1 MCPGVL
7 LKNVFQIYL
16 DKSVLFFHVC
26 PDKSVFLHQNQ
37 MDKQMYRES
46 IVSLKK
52 WKEDK
57 FRKPLIVRGA
67 RQVGKTWLLQEFG
80 RSSYSKFVYVNF
92 EETPALQNIFSAD
105 FDIQR
110 IITVLQIQARTT
122 ITAEDTLIVFDE
134 IQSAE
139 RGVTSLKYFCE
150 NAPQYHVIA
159 AGSLLGMGLH
169 SQVSFPVGK
178 VDFLDLRPLSFYEFL
193 LSLNESALVDA
204 LKAKN
209 WGVISIFTEKLKE
222 YLRYYFYVGGMP
234 EVVSAFVQT
243 RDWQLVR
250 RIQNRILNSY
260 EGDFSKHAPNETVP
274 RIRMVWQSIPS
285 QLAKENKKFVYGVI
299 RDGARAKDFELAIQ
313 WLVDCGLLL
322 KSHRVSKP
330 GIPLAAYQ
338 EISVFKL
345 FLHDVGLLS
354 AMAGLDVRTIIEG
367 DEIFTEFKGALTE
380 QYVMQQLRLNSERY
394 IGYWT
399 NERST
404 SEVDFVIQEEGKVI
418 PVEVK
423 SGENLK
429 AKSVRAFCE
438 KYKPSKAIRTSL
450 TGYKEEQWMSNVPL
464 YAIGEGHL

>member
-1 MCPGVL
+1 
-7 LKNVFQIYL
+7 
-16 DKSVLFFHVC
+16 
-26 PDKSVFLHQNQ
+26 
-37 MDKQMYRES
+37 MYRES
-46 IVSLKK
+46 IASLKK

-80 RSSYSKFVYVNF
+80 RTSYAKFIYVNF
-92 EETPALQNIFSAD
+92 EETSSLQTIFTGD
-105 FDIQR
+105 FDIER
-110 IITVLQIQARTT
+110 ILTILQIHAQTT
-122 ITAEDTLIVFDE
+122 ITAEDTLIVLDE

-150 NAPQYHVIA
+150 KAPQYHVIA

-169 SQVSFPVGK
+169 SRVSFPVGK
-178 VDFLDLRPLSFYEFL
+178 VDLLDLRPLSFSEFL
-193 LSLNESALVDA
+193 LSQNEKALVEA
-204 LKAKN
+204 LKVKN
-209 WGVISIFTEKLKE
+209 WSVVSIFTRKLKE

-234 EVVSAFVQT
+234 EVVNAFAQT

-285 QLAKENKKFVYGVI
+285 QLAKENKKFIYGVI
-299 RDGARAKDFELAIQ
+299 REGARAKDFELAIQ
-313 WLVDCGLLL
+313 WLTDCGLLL

-338 EISVFKL
+338 DISVFKL
-345 FLHDVGLLS
+345 FLHDVGLLG
-354 AMAGLDVRTIIEG
+354 AMAGLNVRTIIEG

-380 QYVMQQLRLNSERY
+380 QYVMQQLRLDSERY

-399 NERST
+399 NDRST
-404 SEVDFVIQEEGKVI
+404 SEVDFVIQEKGEVI
-418 PVEVK
+418 PIEVK
-423 SGENLK
+423 SGDNLK
-429 AKSVRAFCE
+429 AKSFRLFCE
-438 KYKPSKAIRTSL
+438 KYKPSKAVRTSL
-450 TGYKEEQWMSNVPL
+450 SDYKEESWMENVPL
-464 YAIGEGHL
+464 YAIE

>member
-1 MCPGVL
+1 
-7 LKNVFQIYL
+7 
-16 DKSVLFFHVC
+16 
-26 PDKSVFLHQNQ
+26 
-37 MDKQMYRES
+37 MYRES
-46 IVSLKK
+46 IASLKK

-80 RSSYSKFVYVNF
+80 RTSYAKFIYVNF
-92 EETPALQNIFSAD
+92 EETSSLQTIFTSD
-105 FDIQR
+105 FDIER
-110 IITVLQIQARTT
+110 IITVLQIHAQMT
-122 ITAEDTLIVFDE
+122 ITAEDTLIVLDE

-150 NAPQYHVIA
+150 KAPQYHVIA

-178 VDFLDLRPLSFYEFL
+178 VDFLDLRPLSFSEFL
-193 LSLNESALVDA
+193 LSQNEKALVDA

-209 WGVISIFTEKLKE
+209 WSVVSMFTEKLKE

-234 EVVSAFVQT
+234 EVVDAFAKT

-299 RDGARAKDFELAIQ
+299 REGARAKDFELAIQ
-313 WLVDCGLLL
+313 WLTDCGLLL

-338 EISVFKL
+338 DTSVFKL
-345 FLHDVGLLS
+345 FLHDVGLLG
-354 AMAGLDVRTIIEG
+354 AMAGLNVRTIIEG

-399 NERST
+399 NDRST
-404 SEVDFVIQEEGKVI
+404 SEVDFVIQEEGEVFPI
-418 PVEVK
+418 EVK

-429 AKSVRAFCE
+429 AKSFRLFCE

-450 TGYKEEQWMSNVPL
+450 SDYKEESWMENVPL
-464 YAIGEGHL
+464 YAIG

>member
-1 MCPGVL
+1 
-7 LKNVFQIYL
+7 
-16 DKSVLFFHVC
+16 
-26 PDKSVFLHQNQ
+26 
-37 MDKQMYRES
+37 MYRES

-80 RSSYSKFVYVNF
+80 RISYAKFIYVNF
-92 EETPALQNIFSAD
+92 EETPALQNIFSTD
-105 FDIQR
+105 FDIVR
-110 IITVLQIQARTT
+110 IITVLQIHARTT

-150 NAPQYHVIA
+150 NAPQYHVVA

-193 LSLNESALVDA
+193 LSLNESALADA

-209 WGVISIFTEKLKE
+209 WNVVSIFTEKLKE

-285 QLAKENKKFVYGVI
+285 QLAKENKKFVYGI
-299 RDGARAKDFELAIQ
+299 LREGARAKDFELAIQ

-322 KSHRVSKP
+322 KSHRISKP

-345 FLHDVGLLS
+345 FLHDVGLLG
-354 AMAGLDVRTIIEG
+354 AMAGLNVQTIIEG

-404 SEVDFVIQEEGKVI
+404 SEIDFVIQEEGKVI
-418 PVEVK
+418 PLEVK

-429 AKSVRAFCE
+429 AKSFRLFCE

-450 TGYKEEQWMSNVPL
+450 TNYKEEEWMTNVPL
-464 YAIGEGHL
+464 YAIGEENL

>member
-1 MCPGVL
+1 
-7 LKNVFQIYL
+7 
-16 DKSVLFFHVC
+16 
-26 PDKSVFLHQNQ
+26 
-37 MDKQMYRES
+37 MYRES
-46 IVSLKK
+46 IVRLNR

-80 RSSYSKFVYVNF
+80 RNSYSKFVYVNF
-92 EETPALQNIFSAD
+92 EDTPTLQNIFAND
-105 FDIQR
+105 FDIGR
-110 IITVLQIQARTT
+110 IITVLQIYAQTT
-122 ITAEDTLIVFDE
+122 ITAEDTLIILDE

-150 NAPQYHVIA
+150 KAPQYHVVA

-178 VDFLDLRPLSFYEFL
+178 VDFLDLRPLSFSEFL
-193 LSLNESALVDA
+193 LSLNESALVQA
-204 LKAKN
+204 LKDKN
-209 WGVISIFTEKLKE
+209 WSVISIFTEKLKE

-234 EVVSAFVQT
+234 EVVDAFAQT

-260 EGDFSKHAPNETVP
+260 EGDFSKHAPKETVP

-299 RDGARAKDFELAIQ
+299 REGARAKDFELAIQ

-338 EISVFKL
+338 DIAVFKL
-345 FLHDVGLLS
+345 FLHDVGLLG
-354 AMAGLDVRTIIEG
+354 AMAGLNVRTIIEG

-380 QYVMQQLRLNSERY
+380 QYVMQQLRVESERY

-404 SEVDFVIQEEGKVI
+404 AEIDFVIQEEGEVI
-418 PVEVK
+418 PIEVK

-429 AKSVRAFCE
+429 AKSFRLFCE
-438 KYKPSKAIRTSL
+438 KYQPKKAIRTSL
-450 TGYKEEQWMSNVPL
+450 TDYKQESWMENVPL
-464 YAIGEGHL
+464 YAIG

>member
-1 MCPGVL
+1 
-7 LKNVFQIYL
+7 
-16 DKSVLFFHVC
+16 
-26 PDKSVFLHQNQ
+26 
-37 MDKQMYRES
+37 MYRES
-46 IVSLKK
+46 IVSLNK

-80 RSSYSKFVYVNF
+80 RISYSKFVYVNF
-92 EETPALQNIFSAD
+92 EDTPTLQNIFAND
-105 FDIQR
+105 FDIER
-110 IITVLQIQARTT
+110 IITVLQINAQTT
-122 ITAEDTLIVFDE
+122 IVAEDTLIILDE

-139 RGVTSLKYFCE
+139 RGITSLKYFCE
-150 NAPQYHVIA
+150 KAPQYNVVA

-178 VDFLDLRPLSFYEFL
+178 VDFLDLRPLSFSEFL

-209 WGVISIFTEKLKE
+209 WSVVSIFTEKLKE

-234 EVVSAFVQT
+234 EVVDAFVQT

-260 EGDFSKHAPNETVP
+260 EGDFSKHAPSETVP

-299 RDGARAKDFELAIQ
+299 REGARAKDFELAIQ

-338 EISVFKL
+338 DISAFKL
-345 FLHDVGLLS
+345 FLHDVGLLG
-354 AMAGLDVRTIIEG
+354 AMAGLNVRTIIEG

-380 QYVMQQLRLNSERY
+380 QYVMQQLRLDSERY

-399 NERST
+399 NDRST
-404 SEVDFVIQEEGKVI
+404 SEVDFVIQEDGEVI
-418 PVEVK
+418 PIEVK

-429 AKSVRAFCE
+429 AKSFRLFCE
-438 KYKPSKAIRTSL
+438 KYNPQKAIRTSL
-450 TGYKEEQWMSNVPL
+450 TDYKEESWMENVPL
-464 YAIGEGHL
+464 YAIR

>member
-1 MCPGVL
+1 
-7 LKNVFQIYL
+7 
-16 DKSVLFFHVC
+16 
-26 PDKSVFLHQNQ
+26 
-37 MDKQMYRES
+37 MYRES
-46 IVSLKK
+46 IIRLKN

-67 RQVGKTWLLQEFG
+67 RQVGKTWLLKEFG
-80 RSSYSKFVYVNF
+80 RTSYAKLVYVNF
-92 EETPALQNIFSAD
+92 EETPALQNIFATD
-105 FDIQR
+105 FDIER
-110 IITVLQIQARTT
+110 IITILQIQAQTT
-122 ITAEDTLIVFDE
+122 ITADDTLIVFDE

-209 WGVISIFTEKLKE
+209 WGVISVFTEKLKE

-234 EVVSAFVQT
+234 EVVSAFAET

-285 QLAKENKKFVYGVI
+285 QLAKENKKFVYGVL
-299 RDGARAKDFELAIQ
+299 REGARAKDFELAIQ

-345 FLHDVGLLS
+345 FLHDLGLLG
-354 AMAGLDVRTIIEG
+354 AMAGLDVRTIIDG

-399 NERST
+399 NDKST

-423 SGENLK
+423 SGENLRS
-429 AKSVRAFCE
+429 KSFRLFCE

-450 TGYKEEQWMSNVPL
+450 TDYKEEEWMINVPL
-464 YAIGEGHL
+464 YAIGKEGL

>member
-1 MCPGVL
+1 
-7 LKNVFQIYL
+7 
-16 DKSVLFFHVC
+16 
-26 PDKSVFLHQNQ
+26 
-37 MDKQMYRES
+37 MYRES
-46 IVSLKK
+46 IISLKR

-80 RSSYSKFVYVNF
+80 RTFYNKLVYVNF
-92 EETPALQNIFSAD
+92 EETPALQNIFFND
-105 FDIQR
+105 FDIER
-110 IITVLQIQARTT
+110 IITVLQIQAQTT
-122 ITAEDTLIVFDE
+122 ITAEDTLIVLDE

-150 NAPQYHVIA
+150 NAPQYHIIA

-209 WGVISIFTEKLKE
+209 WSVVSVFTEKLKE

-234 EVVSAFVQT
+234 EVVSAFIQT

-285 QLAKENKKFVYGVI
+285 QLAKENKKFVYGVL
-299 RDGARAKDFELAIQ
+299 REGARAKDFELAIQ

-338 EISVFKL
+338 EVSIFKL
-345 FLHDVGLLS
+345 FLHDVGLLG
-354 AMAGLDVRTIIEG
+354 AMAGLDVRTIIDG

-404 SEVDFVIQEEGKVI
+404 SEVDFVIQEEGNVI

-429 AKSVRAFCE
+429 AKSFRLFCE

-450 TGYKEEQWMSNVPL
+450 TDYKEEQWMINVPL
-464 YAIGEGHL
+464 YAIGEGSL

>member
-1 MCPGVL
+1 
-7 LKNVFQIYL
+7 
-16 DKSVLFFHVC
+16 
-26 PDKSVFLHQNQ
+26 
-37 MDKQMYRES
+37 MYRES
-46 IVSLKK
+46 ISILQN

-80 RSSYSKFVYVNF
+80 RTSYAKLVYLNF
-92 EETPALQNIFSAD
+92 EETPALRNIFISD
-105 FDIQR
+105 FDIKR
-110 IITVLQIQARTT
+110 IITVLQIHSQIT
-122 ITAEDTLIVFDE
+122 ITAEDTLIVLDE

-139 RGVTSLKYFCE
+139 RGITSLKYFCE

-178 VDFLDLRPLSFYEFL
+178 VDFMDLRPLSFTEFL
-193 LSLNESALVDA
+193 LSLNEAALV
-204 LKAKN
+204 KAVSTGD
-209 WGVISIFTEKLKE
+209 WGSISLFADKLKE

-234 EVVSAFVQT
+234 EVVDAFVQT
-243 RDWQLVR
+243 RDWQLIR

-260 EGDFSKHAPNETVP
+260 EGDFSKHAPGEVVP

-299 RDGARAKDFELAIQ
+299 REGARAKDFELAIQ

-322 KSHRVSKP
+322 KCHRVSKP
-330 GIPLAAYQ
+330 GIPLSAYQ
-338 EISVFKL
+338 DISVFKL
-345 FLHDVGLLS
+345 FLHDVGMLG
-354 AMAGLDVRTIIEG
+354 AMAGLNVQTIIEG
-367 DEIFTEFKGALTE
+367 DKIFTEFKGALTE
-380 QYVMQQLRLNSERY
+380 QFVMQQLRLKNERY

-404 SEVDFVIQEEGKVI
+404 SEVDFVVQDEGEVI

-429 AKSVRAFCE
+429 AKSFRLFCE

-450 TGYKEEQWMSNVPL
+450 ADYKDESWMTNVPL
-464 YAIGEGHL
+464 YAIGTDLLKG

>member
-1 MCPGVL
+1 
-7 LKNVFQIYL
+7 
-16 DKSVLFFHVC
+16 
-26 PDKSVFLHQNQ
+26 
-37 MDKQMYRES
+37 MYRES
-46 IVSLKK
+46 IISLKR

-80 RSSYSKFVYVNF
+80 RTFYSKLVYVNF
-92 EETPALQNIFSAD
+92 EETPALQNIFSND
-105 FDIQR
+105 FDIER
-110 IITVLQIQARTT
+110 IITVLQIQAQTT
-122 ITAEDTLIVFDE
+122 ITAEDTLIVLDE

-209 WGVISIFTEKLKE
+209 WSVVSVFTEKLKE

-234 EVVSAFVQT
+234 EVVSAFIQT

-285 QLAKENKKFVYGVI
+285 QLAKENKKFVYGVL
-299 RDGARAKDFELAIQ
+299 REGARAKDFELAIQ

-322 KSHRVSKP
+322 KSYRVSKP

-338 EISVFKL
+338 EVSIFKL
-345 FLHDVGLLS
+345 FLHDLGLLG
-354 AMAGLDVRTIIEG
+354 AMAGLDVRTIIDG

-404 SEVDFVIQEEGKVI
+404 SEVDFVIQEEGNVI

-423 SGENLK
+423 SGENLRS
-429 AKSVRAFCE
+429 KSFRLFCE

-450 TGYKEEQWMSNVPL
+450 TDYKEEQWMTNVPL
-464 YAIGEGHL
+464 YGIGKERL

>member
-1 MCPGVL
+1 
-7 LKNVFQIYL
+7 
-16 DKSVLFFHVC
+16 
-26 PDKSVFLHQNQ
+26 
-37 MDKQMYRES
+37 MYRES
-46 IVSLKK
+46 IANLKN

-67 RQVGKTWLLQEFG
+67 RQVGKTWLLKEFG
-80 RSSYSKFVYVNF
+80 RTSYAKFVYVNF
-92 EETPALQNIFSAD
+92 EETPALQNIFAAD
-105 FDIQR
+105 FDIER
-110 IITVLQIQARTT
+110 IITILQIQAQTT
-122 ITAEDTLIVFDE
+122 ITADDTLIVFDE

-169 SQVSFPVGK
+169 SQVSFPVGQ

-209 WGVISIFTEKLKE
+209 WGVVSVFTEKLKE

-234 EVVSAFVQT
+234 EVVSAFAET

-299 RDGARAKDFELAIQ
+299 REGARAKDFELAIQ

-345 FLHDVGLLS
+345 FLHDLGLLG
-354 AMAGLDVRTIIEG
+354 AMAGLDVRTIIDG
-367 DEIFTEFKGALTE
+367 DEIFTEFKGALSE
-380 QYVMQQLRLNSERY
+380 QFVMQQLRLNNERY

-399 NERST
+399 NEKST

-423 SGENLK
+423 SGENLRS
-429 AKSVRAFCE
+429 KSFRLFCE

-450 TGYKEEQWMSNVPL
+450 TDYKEEEWMINIPL
-464 YAIGEGHL
+464 YAIGKEGL

>member
-1 MCPGVL
+1 
-7 LKNVFQIYL
+7 
-16 DKSVLFFHVC
+16 
-26 PDKSVFLHQNQ
+26 
-37 MDKQMYRES
+37 MYRES
-46 IVSLKK
+46 IIRLKN

-67 RQVGKTWLLQEFG
+67 RQVGKTWLLKEFG
-80 RSSYSKFVYVNF
+80 RTSYAKLVYVNF
-92 EETPALQNIFSAD
+92 EETPALQNIFATD
-105 FDIQR
+105 FDIER
-110 IITVLQIQARTT
+110 IITILQIQAQTT
-122 ITAEDTLIVFDE
+122 ITADDTLIVFDE

-193 LSLNESALVDA
+193 YSLNESALVDA

-209 WGVISIFTEKLKE
+209 WGVISVFTEKLKE

-234 EVVSAFVQT
+234 EVVSAFAET

-285 QLAKENKKFVYGVI
+285 QLAKENKKFVYGVL
-299 RDGARAKDFELAIQ
+299 REGARAKDFELAIQ

-322 KSHRVSKP
+322 KSHRISKP

-338 EISVFKL
+338 EISAFKL
-345 FLHDVGLLS
+345 FLHDLGLLG
-354 AMAGLDVRTIIEG
+354 AMSGLDVRTIIDG

-380 QYVMQQLRLNSERY
+380 QFVMQQLRLNSERY

-399 NERST
+399 NDKST

-423 SGENLK
+423 SGENLRS
-429 AKSVRAFCE
+429 KSFRLFCE

-450 TGYKEEQWMSNVPL
+450 TDYKEEEWMINVPL
-464 YAIGEGHL
+464 YAIGKEGL

>member
-1 MCPGVL
+1 
-7 LKNVFQIYL
+7 
-16 DKSVLFFHVC
+16 
-26 PDKSVFLHQNQ
+26 
-37 MDKQMYRES
+37 MYRES
-46 IVSLKK
+46 IVSLKR
-52 WKEDK
+52 WKQDK

-80 RSSYSKFVYVNF
+80 RTSYNKLVYVNF
-92 EETPALQNIFSAD
+92 EETPALQNIFSND
-105 FDIQR
+105 FDIER
-110 IITVLQIQARTT
+110 IITVLQIQSQTT
-122 ITAEDTLIVFDE
+122 IAAEDTLIVFDE

-159 AGSLLGMGLH
+159 AGSLLGMGLY

-178 VDFLDLRPLSFYEFL
+178 IDFLDLRPLSFYEFL

-209 WGVISIFTEKLKE
+209 WSVVSVFTEKLKE
-222 YLRYYFYVGGMP
+222 YLRYYFYIGGMP
-234 EVVSAFVQT
+234 EVVSAFIQT
-243 RDWQLVR
+243 RDWQLAR

-285 QLAKENKKFVYGVI
+285 QLAKENKKFVYGVL
-299 RDGARAKDFELAIQ
+299 REGARAKDFELAIQ

-345 FLHDVGLLS
+345 FLHDVGLLG

-367 DEIFTEFKGALTE
+367 DEIFSEFKGALTE

-429 AKSVRAFCE
+429 AKSFRLFCE

-450 TGYKEEQWMSNVPL
+450 TDYKKEEWMINVPL
-464 YAIGEGHL
+464 YVIGEGNL

>member
-1 MCPGVL
+1 
-7 LKNVFQIYL
+7 
-16 DKSVLFFHVC
+16 
-26 PDKSVFLHQNQ
+26 
-37 MDKQMYRES
+37 MYRES

-80 RSSYSKFVYVNF
+80 RTSYAKFIYVNF
-92 EETPALQNIFSAD
+92 EETPALQTIFTND
-105 FDIQR
+105 FDIER
-110 IITVLQIQARTT
+110 IITVLQIHAQTT
-122 ITAEDTLIVFDE
+122 ITAEDTLIILDE

-150 NAPQYHVIA
+150 KAPQYHVVA

-178 VDFLDLRPLSFYEFL
+178 VDFLDLRPLSFSEFL
-193 LSLNESALVDA
+193 LSQNEKALVEA
-204 LKAKN
+204 LTAKN
-209 WGVISIFTEKLKE
+209 WSVLSIFTEKLKE

-234 EVVSAFVQT
+234 EVVDAFVQT

-274 RIRMVWQSIPS
+274 RIRMVWQSVPS

-299 RDGARAKDFELAIQ
+299 REGARSKDFELAIQ
-313 WLVDCGLLL
+313 WLTDCGLLL
-322 KSHRVSKP
+322 KCYRVSKP

-338 EISVFKL
+338 NVSVFKL
-345 FLHDVGLLS
+345 FLHDVGLLG
-354 AMAGLDVRTIIEG
+354 AMAGLNVRTIIEG
-367 DEIFTEFKGALTE
+367 DGIFTEFKGALTE
-380 QYVMQQLRLNSERY
+380 QYVMQQLRLDSERY

-399 NERST
+399 NDRST
-404 SEVDFVIQEEGKVI
+404 AEVDFVIQDQGEVI
-418 PVEVK
+418 PIEVK
-423 SGENLK
+423 SGENLN
-429 AKSVRAFCE
+429 AKSFRLFCE

-450 TGYKEEQWMSNVPL
+450 SDYKEESWMTNVPL
-464 YAIGEGHL
+464 YAIK

>member
-1 MCPGVL
+1 
-7 LKNVFQIYL
+7 
-16 DKSVLFFHVC
+16 
-26 PDKSVFLHQNQ
+26 
-37 MDKQMYRES
+37 MYRES
-46 IVSLKK
+46 IASLKK

-80 RSSYSKFVYVNF
+80 RTSYAKFIYVNF
-92 EETPALQNIFSAD
+92 EETSSLQTIFAGD
-105 FDIQR
+105 FDIER
-110 IITVLQIQARTT
+110 ILTILQIHAQTT
-122 ITAEDTLIVFDE
+122 ITAEDTLIVLDE

-150 NAPQYHVIA
+150 KAPQYHVIA

-169 SQVSFPVGK
+169 SRVSFPVGK
-178 VDFLDLRPLSFYEFL
+178 VDFLDLHPLSFSEFL
-193 LSLNESALVDA
+193 LSQNEKTLVEA

-209 WGVISIFTEKLKE
+209 WSVVSIFTEKLKE

-234 EVVSAFVQT
+234 EVVNAFAQT

-274 RIRMVWQSIPS
+274 RIRMVWQSIPL

-299 RDGARAKDFELAIQ
+299 REGARAKDFELAIQ
-313 WLVDCGLLL
+313 WLTDCGLLL

-338 EISVFKL
+338 DISVFKL
-345 FLHDVGLLS
+345 FLPDVGLLG
-354 AMAGLDVRTIIEG
+354 AMAGLNVRTIIEG

-380 QYVMQQLRLNSERY
+380 QYVMQQLRLDSERY

-399 NERST
+399 NDRST
-404 SEVDFVIQEEGKVI
+404 SEVDFVIQEKGEVI
-418 PVEVK
+418 PIEVK
-423 SGENLK
+423 SGDNLK
-429 AKSVRAFCE
+429 AKSFRLFCE
-438 KYKPSKAIRTSL
+438 KYKPSKAVRTSL
-450 TGYKEEQWMSNVPL
+450 SDYKEESWMENVPL
-464 YAIGEGHL
+464 YAIE